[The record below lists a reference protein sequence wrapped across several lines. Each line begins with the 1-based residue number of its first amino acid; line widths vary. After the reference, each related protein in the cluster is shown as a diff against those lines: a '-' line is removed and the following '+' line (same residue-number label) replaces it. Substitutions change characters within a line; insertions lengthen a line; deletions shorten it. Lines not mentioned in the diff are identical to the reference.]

1 MLLPESTHALPARAT
16 LTPQFTASAALPIPS
31 RLKGMRPAAG
41 GNLRTWGKLCPHS
54 LLTPP
59 MPHTTQHLIEVDD
72 LSMHYS
78 IGTRQVQVLRDVSL
92 RIAAGTR
99 VAIAGPSGSG
109 KTSLLLL
116 LSGLE
121 RPAAGRIRIAGIDL
135 ASLNSDGLAD
145 LRRERI
151 GIVFQSFHLLPSLSA
166 LDNAA
171 LPLQM
176 AGASGARD
184 AAAEMLRRV
193 GLGERM
199 HHKPSQLSGGEQQ
212 RVAIAR
218 ALVHR
223 PRLLLADEPT
233 GNLDDHTAQAVREL
247 LFGLNRE
254 LGTTLVLVTH
264 DLDFAARCDRV
275 LRLHEGRL
283 QEAPTERQPEPI
295 HALSA

>member
-1 MLLPESTHALPARAT
+1 MRH
-16 LTPQFTASAALPIPS
+16 PS
-31 RLKGMRPAAG
+31 P
-41 GNLRTWGKLCPHS
+41 TF
-54 LLTPP
+54 
-59 MPHTTQHLIEVDD
+59 IE
-72 LSMHYS
+72 
-78 IGTRQVQVLRDVSL
+78 TRQLCMSYPLAQTRVDVLREVNIQ
-92 RIAAGTR
+92 IAEGTR

-121 RPAAGRIRIAGIDL
+121 RPSSGQVIVDGLDL
-135 ASLNSDGLAD
+135 GTLDADGLAD
-145 LRRERI
+145 LRRERV

-176 AGASGARD
+176 AGRRD
-184 AAAEMLRRV
+184 ARTLAAAMLERV
-193 GLGERM
+193 GLGGRLD
-199 HHKPSQLSGGEQQ
+199 HLPSQLSGGEQQ

-233 GNLDDHTAQAVREL
+233 GNLDDHTADAVREL
-247 LFGLNRE
+247 LFELNRE

-275 LRLHEGRL
+275 LRLHDGQLHETPNDAA
-283 QEAPTERQPEPI
+283 APANSNPKDAAN
-295 HALSA
+295 ALPA

>member
-1 MLLPESTHALPARAT
+1 MRH
-16 LTPQFTASAALPIPS
+16 PS
-31 RLKGMRPAAG
+31 P
-41 GNLRTWGKLCPHS
+41 TF
-54 LLTPP
+54 
-59 MPHTTQHLIEVDD
+59 IE
-72 LSMHYS
+72 
-78 IGTRQVQVLRDVSL
+78 TRQLCMSYPLAQTRVDVLREVNIQ
-92 RIAAGTR
+92 IAEGTR

-121 RPAAGRIRIAGIDL
+121 RPSSGQVIVDGLDL
-135 ASLNSDGLAD
+135 GTLDADGLAD
-145 LRRERI
+145 LRRERV

-176 AGASGARD
+176 AGRRD
-184 AAAEMLRRV
+184 ARTLAAAMLERV
-193 GLGERM
+193 GLGGRLD
-199 HHKPSQLSGGEQQ
+199 HLPSQLSGGEQQ

-233 GNLDDHTAQAVREL
+233 GNLDDHTAESVREL
-247 LFGLNRE
+247 LFELNRE

-275 LRLHEGRL
+275 LRLHDGQL
-283 QEAPTERQPEPI
+283 HEAPTTASTHVRD
-295 HALSA
+295 ALPA